1 MAGSTARAVS
11 RKSPA
16 TIFSLLRQQLG
27 SPRVNISQVCGK
39 PKVVGKIFGGQDAA
53 PGQWPW
59 QASLLYK
66 GQHLCGAVLVDSH
79 WLLSTAHCFLNKSQ
93 APEKY
98 QILLG
103 NTQLYSQTQHSQK
116 ISVNQI
122 IIHPDFEKFHAF
134 GSDIAMLQLSQPV
147 NFTSYVVPACL
158 PSLDLQ
164 LPSHAS
170 CWITGWGMLTEDTQ
184 LLPPFHLQ
192 EGKVGL
198 IENKFCN
205 ILYAIKTGQAQNY
218 SVHEEMLCAGDLTT
232 GKAICQG
239 DSGGPLIC
247 SLPRTWV
254 LVGLASWGLSCRHP
268 TYPSIYTRV
277 AYFTDWIERVK
288 RLTPLPK
295 ETSIPAQAHSSFQPK
310 NAAGF
315 PRPYMA
321 LMPPQIWLLPPLTLE
336 VLSQALW

>member
-27 SPRVNISQVCGK
+27 SPRVNISQGGSGSLLCGES
-39 PKVVGKIFGGQDAA
+39 A
-53 PGQWPW
+53 PGPNVGTVE
-59 QASLLYK
+59 L
-66 GQHLCGAVLVDSH
+66 DS
-79 WLLSTAHCFLNKSQ
+79 KSQ

-170 CWITGWGMLTEDTQ
+170 CWITGWGMLTEDSEGVWETGR
-184 LLPPFHLQ
+184 